1 MLSRTLMWRR
11 PSGRPF
17 VSGRRRPSVR
27 LPEVLTY
34 LFVIALT
41 SGSGAV
47 AAPQASSAQL
57 PKVVILATGGTIAGV
72 QPKEGE
78 PGYKA
83 GSLSVESLIKG
94 APGIEKLAR
103 LEGEQIASIGSQDMN
118 DAVWAKLAK
127 RANEVLAQPDVDG
140 VVVTHG
146 TDTMEETAFF
156 LGLVLRSDKPV
167 VLVGSMRPATSPS
180 ADGPLNLY
188 NAVAVAGD
196 PGARGRGVLVVANDD
211 IHSGRDIH
219 KTHTTAVQTFVSF
232 NRGPIG
238 RVYYGKPRYFN
249 MPTYRHTTKSEF
261 PVAGTTSYPRVDVV
275 FAHEGVDGTMVR
287 AAVAAGAK
295 GIVLA
300 GVGDGNA
307 TQDMMNALTEARQK
321 GLVVVRSSHVGFG
334 LVRRNLEVDD
344 DALGFVAAMD
354 LNPQKARVLLRMA
367 LTMSSDVNVIQRVF
381 EEY

>member
-1 MLSRTLMWRR
+1 MRNGNIVIRAALLVGLCTGQWAA
-11 PSGRPF
+11 PTAAAENG
-17 VSGRRRPSVR
+17 R
-27 LPEVLTY
+27 LPR
-34 LFVIALT
+34 
-41 SGSGAV
+41 
-47 AAPQASSAQL
+47 
-57 PKVVILATGGTIAGV
+57 VVILATGGTIAGV

-78 PGYKA
+78 PGYKS

-94 APGIEKLAR
+94 APGIEKLAQ

-118 DAVWAKLAK
+118 DEVWAALAR
-127 RANEVLAQPDVDG
+127 RANEVLARDDVSG

-156 LGLVLRSDKPV
+156 MGLVLRSDKPL
-167 VLVGSMRPATSPS
+167 VLVGSMRPATSQS
-180 ADGPLNLY
+180 ADGPLNLF
-188 NAVAVAGD
+188 NAVAVAADGD
-196 PGARGRGVLVVANDD
+196 ARGRGVLVVANDD
-211 IHSGRDIH
+211 IHSGRDVH
-219 KTHTTAVQTFVSF
+219 KTHTTAVQTFVSL

-249 MPTYRHTTKSEF
+249 MPAHRHTTRSEF
-261 PVAGTTSYPRVDVV
+261 PVAGVTSYPRVDIVY
-275 FAHEGVDGTMVR
+275 AHEGVDGTMVK

-307 TQDMMNALTEARQK
+307 TRAMIDALSEARRQ
-321 GLVVVRSSHVGFG
+321 GVVVVRSSHVGFG
-334 LVRRNLEVDD
+334 IVRRNLEVDD

-367 LTMSSDVNVIQRVF
+367 LTLSPDVTVIQRAF
-381 EEY
+381 EDY